1 MPSCLGLYVESNFIK
16 YAKLNKDNNTVKI
29 DSFGIKFFDNLDET
43 IRQIIAET
51 YSFKTPISIN
61 LSEEQYNYLHLFSS
75 LSKKDL
81 ENVINMEFESI
92 CTDNGVNKDGFETRY
107 VLVNQLEDK
116 EKIKVIHISAPKT
129 ELERKNKLLEENEI
143 ENISPISMTIPNLL
157 EDAKKENSII
167 VNIED
172 KTTLTTVIDN
182 SIYDVTTVDLGM
194 ADIFNKINAKENS
207 YSKAYEIC
215 KNTTIY
221 TDEGKDL
228 QYEENEYLEDIM
240 PILYDIVGQVLK
252 ITNEMLTTID
262 KVYITGTGSVINNI
276 DLYFQEY
283 LKEIK
288 CEILKPYFINTNNA
302 KVNIKDY
309 VEVNSAT
316 ALALQGMGQGIKAI
330 NFKKPSGKEKLLNLL
345 LSDVNFSNKTNGSS
359 NGFDLDKALLKLK
372 RPTQLLNI
380 ALIVVIIMYSTIS
393 ITLGKLID
401 NKEKETQTSIQNIQ
415 DGITKLDGYKDRIN
429 EKASEYETIIA
440 NINEK
445 TTISERNKKL
455 KQAIPTLMNNIMT
468 IIPTGVQVYSIEA
481 VTDTHIVINARAYN
495 YEQLGFLKVK
505 LGQINSRTGDPIL
518 YNVVS
523 DSGQRV
529 TETIN
534 GQNKNFVKVVIEG
547 DLLPE

>member
-316 ALALQGMGQGIKAI
+316 ALALKGMGQGIKAI

-415 DGITKLDGYKDRIN
+415 DGIN